1 MATIDT
7 DVQSAGVRRVLWI
20 TLALN
25 LAVSAG
31 KVIVGH
37 LSGSLAM
44 VADGYHSLVDGS
56 NNVIGLIVAAF
67 AFAPPDRAHPYGHRK
82 FETAATL
89 IIGIALLALAWEVF
103 SGALGRTA
111 KPALPEIGL
120 LNWVVMAVDH
130 RRQPLRELVRG
141 ARGPAAQERLPRGR
155 RHAHA
160 GRPLRLAR
168 RRGVSSWPPS
178 LGLGWA
184 DPLVAV
190 AIAAIIA
197 WQARADPP
205 LRLQRPHRPRGHPG
219 RDARAAGGGGARR
232 PARPRRAQPRPPR
245 RRLRGPH
252 RPPRRGDEPAP
263 GPRRGR
269 PHRGRAARRPT
280 PRSWTWSST
289 SSPRA
294 TRARPRRGPD
304 SGAGG
309 AGQQASGRPH
319 LDDLL
324 TRSLY

>member
-7 DVQSAGVRRVLWI
+7 DVQSSGVRRVLWI

-89 IIGIALLALAWEVF
+89 VIGLALLALAWEVF
-103 SGALGRTA
+103 SGALGRAT

-120 LNWVVMAVDH
+120 LNWTVMAVTIGVNVFVSWYES
-130 RRQPLRELVRG
+130 RE
-141 ARGPAAQERLPRGR
+141 GR
-155 RHAHA
+155 RLKSAF
-160 GRPLRLAR
+160 LLADSTHTR
-168 RRGVSSWPPS
+168 ADLYVSLGVCASFAAAL

-197 WQARADPP
+197 WQGGQILLSAFNVLTDRAVIPAEMLEPLAAAVPGVMRVHDARS
-205 LRLQRPHRPRGHPG
+205 RGR
-219 RDARAAGGGGARR
+219 RDAVYVD
-232 PARPRRAQPRPPR
+232 
-245 RRLRGPH
+245 L
-252 RPPRRGDEPAP
+252 
-263 GPRRGR
+263 
-269 PHRGRAARRPT
+269 T
-280 PRSWTWSST
+280 V
-289 SSPRA
+289 
-294 TRARPRRGPD
+294 
-304 SGAGG
+304 
-309 AGQQASGRPH
+309 H
-319 LDDLL
+319 LDGSM
-324 TRSLY
+324 SLHQAHGVADRIEAELQKTHPEIVDVIVHLEPEGHEAETPVRA